1 MNLKDRLEY
10 IKQTNTISIK
20 DNDNSDSCPGITDV
34 FADSINVRNLILNL
48 IRENKN
54 IIFAGDKSIDK
65 LMTAVYF
72 QSLIG
77 ENNSEIINSI
87 DENIS
92 NKNFQKNI
100 VPNPDIYN
108 IVKIFEYIIYGYK
121 SFIFGLDLNN
131 SDNFIDKLKTL
142 IALNF
147 KNLTDA
153 NINTLIGSS
162 NSAFVFISRN
172 DDGLYFISEINKINY
187 VEGELSFEN
196 IFSSILNINTED
208 VTFDN
213 VSLKPEDGTVEIEIE
228 SDEDETDNSADQK
241 IEMFGLIEEENTDIE
256 IPFKNEGKSADEI
269 VLEKTEDA
277 DAYPNISAKNK
288 AEAPIEISVTGLVET
303 EETLTEKIKTEEA
316 ETAESATVESKTEE
330 TQIKEAETAEAQ
342 TEKIQIEDVPTE
354 EAQIKE
360 AQIEEA
366 PAKKINK
373 YKLLKEKIKNKKNIL

>member
-20 DNDNSDSCPGITDV
+20 DNDSQGSYPGITDV
-34 FADSINVRNLILNL
+34 FADSVDVRNLILNL
-48 IRENKN
+48 IHENKN

-65 LMTAVYF
+65 LMAAVYF

-92 NKNFQKNI
+92 NRNFQKNI

-108 IVKIFEYIIYGYK
+108 IVRIFEYIIYGYK

-131 SDNFIDKLKTL
+131 SDNFLDKLKTL

-147 KNLTDA
+147 KNLTDS

-162 NSAFVFISRN
+162 DSVFVFISKN

-187 VEGELSFEN
+187 LQGELSFEN
-196 IFSSILNINTED
+196 IFSYILNNNAED
-208 VTFDN
+208 VTCDN
-213 VSLKPEDGTVEIEIE
+213 VSLKPEDEIFEIEIE
-228 SDEDETDNSADQK
+228 SDEGETDNSDDQNIDTK
-241 IEMFGLIEEENTDIE
+241 NETETTSEESSTAKSEESLTEEVEIEEIQAEE
-256 IPFKNEGKSADEI
+256 VPNEE
-269 VLEKTEDA
+269 V
-277 DAYPNISAKNK
+277 PN
-288 AEAPIEISVTGLVET
+288 E
-303 EETLTEKIKTEEA
+303 
-316 ETAESATVESKTEE
+316 
-330 TQIKEAETAEAQ
+330 
-342 TEKIQIEDVPTE
+342 
-354 EAQIKE
+354 E

-366 PAKKINK
+366 QNDETQIDETQIDETSAKKINK